1 MTETAGFTVP
11 AGQRQLFIDG
21 HGIAAIENLKRSLHQ
36 PSKKGAVI
44 RPAGGE
50 KGVQTRSTPHWNEE
64 LGLFRILADGKWYQS
79 PDGLHWTRDE
89 TPPLENEKAPWAHV
103 LHEPDD
109 PDPQRRYKG
118 LTSHVVNLDTGK
130 RVVHSSERVD
140 EFGKPLKG
148 KRFARTMDFMTSADG
163 ADWNLLD
170 AGIPTFDEWNLSRDS
185 LGGQY
190 IIACKTSGTYGR
202 SHAISTSPDFVDWTD
217 PVLSIQADDLDQELG
232 RLHVEEYLKSS
243 NADYLKPFPNTCE
256 WAWQNVDIYNAGV
269 FRYEGIF
276 LALPAL
282 YFARGERW
290 TSHTLR
296 FTLIQ
301 LWSSRDLCTWERVAN
316 RQTFIPWSAGG
327 AGAYDLNKNLP
338 PSYPLVR
345 GDELWFY
352 YSGRKEQSVYPDPDP
367 DISAICLCILRRD
380 GFVSLDADSEEG
392 RLVTEAFPVPGDRLF
407 LNANAEKGQLIVEML
422 DESGERVAVSTP
434 VESDE
439 RRVEIQWRDGGA
451 PAPVGKAARLRF
463 RLRQAQL
470 YSYWFEQPAC
480 R

>member
-1 MTETAGFTVP
+1 MTENADFTVP
-11 AGQRQLFIDG
+11 AGQRQLFIDD
-21 HGIAAIENLKRSLHQ
+21 HGIAHIENLTRTLHQ

-44 RPAGGE
+44 RPTEGE
-50 KGVQTRSTPHWNEE
+50 KGVQTGSTPHWNEE

-79 PDGLHWTRDE
+79 ADGLHWTRDE
-89 TPPLENEKAPWAHV
+89 TPQLVNEEAPWGHV
-103 LHEPDD
+103 LYEPAD
-109 PDPQRRYKG
+109 PDAGRRHKG
-118 LTSHVVNLDTGK
+118 LTSHVINLDTGK

-163 ADWNLLD
+163 VHWHRLD
-170 AGIPTFDEWNLSRDS
+170 AAIPTFDEWNLSYDS

-217 PVLSIQADDLDQELG
+217 PVVAIQADDLDQELG
-232 RLHVEEYLKSS
+232 RLHIEEYLKSS
-243 NADYLKPFPNTCE
+243 NADYLKPFPNTTD

-276 LALPAL
+276 LALPAI
-282 YFARGERW
+282 YYARGARW

-301 LWSSRDLCTWERVAN
+301 LWSSRDLYTWDRVAD
-316 RQTFIPWSAGG
+316 RQAFIPWSPGG
-327 AGAYDLNKNLP
+327 SGAYDLNKNLP

-345 GDELWFY
+345 GDELWLY

-367 DISAICLCILRRD
+367 DGAAICLAVLRRD
-380 GFVSLDADSEEG
+380 GFISLDADAEEG
-392 RLVTEAFPVPGDRLF
+392 HVVTAPFTVPADRLF
-407 LNANAEKGQLIVEML
+407 LNADAGRGQVRVELLDASEEIVASSL
-422 DESGERVAVSTP
+422 P
-434 VESDE
+434 IESDE
-439 RRVEIQWRDGGA
+439 RRVEVQWQDGHPSAHAGT
-451 PAPVGKAARLRF
+451 AARLRF
-463 RLRQAQL
+463 RMRQAQL
-470 YSYWFEQPAC
+470 YSYWFD
-480 R
+480 